1 MSPPPSLPAWAESLA
16 WTDLPVLRASVV
28 AVQARSR
35 HADEI
40 DAHLLAEIVLRD
52 PLLCLRVL
60 AAAVARQSRLATPV
74 ETVAAALVLTG
85 IDPFFRDCA
94 GMPVLEDALEG
105 PARQRALAVVAR
117 SHVAARIAAA
127 FAIHRQD
134 EDVEAVHLAALLH
147 DFAEVLAP
155 YFAPSAQDPIQ
166 EEAAR
171 PGDVAD
177 ALLQRWG
184 LPETLR
190 TLAREPAGEAPGPR
204 MVALAVRIAQHL
216 EHGWHG
222 PALLEDFTR
231 AAALL
236 NLKTQAAAAL
246 VRHAAD

>member
-1 MSPPPSLPAWAESLA
+1 PPPSLPAWAESLA
-16 WTDLPVLRASVV
+16 WTDLPVLRASAL

-35 HADEI
+35 QADET
-40 DAHLLAEIVLRD
+40 DAHVLAEIVLRD

-94 GMPVLEDALEG
+94 GMRVLEDALEG
-105 PARQRALAVVAR
+105 PARQRALAVIAR

-147 DFAEVLAP
+147 DFAQLLAP
-155 YFAPSAQDPIQ
+155 YFAPQAEEQADDDAAPQ
-166 EEAAR
+166 EE
-171 PGDVAD
+171 VTD

-190 TLAREPAGEAPGPR
+190 TLAREPAGEAAGPR

-236 NLKTQAAAAL
+236 NLKLQAATAL
-246 VRHAAD
+246 VRQAAD

>member
-1 MSPPPSLPAWAESLA
+1 MSPPPSLPAWALRLA
-16 WTDLPVLRASVV
+16 WTDLPVLRASAL

-35 HADEI
+35 HADET

-85 IDPFFRDCA
+85 IDPFFRDCT
-94 GMPVLEDALEG
+94 GMPVLEDALDG
-105 PARQRALAVVAR
+105 PSRQRALAVVAR

-147 DFAEVLAP
+147 DFVQVLEP
-155 YFAPSAQDPIQ
+155 YFAPGAPDDGPPPD
-166 EEAAR
+166 E
-171 PGDVAD
+171 VAD
-177 ALLQRWG
+177 ALLQHWG

-190 TLAREPAGEAPGPR
+190 TLASDPAGVAPGPR
-204 MVALAVRIAQHL
+204 MVALAVRIARHL

-222 PALLEDFTR
+222 PALLDDFTR

-236 NLKTQAAAAL
+236 TLKPQAAAAL
-246 VRHAAD
+246 VRQAAD